1 MIRYLYLII
10 LGCFVSTTPEMLFQ
24 SFPIAYAW
32 DTHMTLHN
40 LIDQPGETI
49 SAQMDIVGGG
59 SCIAQA
65 GSNCEAGADYVW
77 YLVNLYV
84 PNATTPS
91 NWGHTVSGIY
101 GSCDLYIQP
110 ASTLGE
116 YSVKHHCTAAEK
128 AGLQPPSN
136 NQTSHKNMP

>member
-1 MIRYLYLII
+1 LFPIIGYLTLII
-10 LGCFVSTTPEMLFQ
+10 LVSAALGTLFQ
-24 SFPIAYAW
+24 LQPITYAW

-40 LIDQPGETI
+40 LIDQPGESF
-49 SAQMDIVGGG
+49 SAQMDIAGGG

-84 PNATTPS
+84 PNATSPL

-116 YSVKHHCTAAEK
+116 FSVKHHCSAAEK
-128 AGLQPPSN
+128 AGLEPPSN
-136 NQTSHKNMP
+136 QSKK

>member
-1 MIRYLYLII
+1 
-10 LGCFVSTTPEMLFQ
+10 
-24 SFPIAYAW
+24 
-32 DTHMTLHN
+32 MTLHN

-84 PNATTPS
+84 PKATAPL
-91 NWGHTVSGIY
+91 NWGHTVAGIN

-116 YSVKHHCTAAEK
+116 FSVKHHCSVAEK
-128 AGLQPPSN
+128 AGLEPSSD
-136 NQTSHKNMP
+136 NQTRK